1 MPMEMLVTLLVAM
14 AGGLLGRRL
23 KLPVGAMTGSLLAVI
38 AAKLLLDIGYMPGQT
53 KLLLQILSGALI
65 GSRVMKKDVLS
76 LGKMWL
82 PAIVLVVGMIVMN
95 LISALIMHTLSPLDY
110 VTAYFSSA
118 PGGLQDM
125 ALISSDFG
133 ADTLVVS
140 ICQVCRVLFILA
152 VYPWLYRL
160 IHTRHL
166 YPGFV
171 TQALPR
177 PATEAGAGSGKGKK
191 KGVLC
196 FTVTALTAAVGG
208 FLFRWLGV
216 TAGALLG
223 GLLSTAILNI
233 TSEKAY
239 VPGAVKI
246 GLQILTGAY
255 VGMQV
260 SRDTVSSIS
269 GVLLPMVIMLVG
281 TTLLI
286 YLLALIIQR
295 VSRLD
300 FMTCLL
306 ICTPGGLQEMC
317 LLADDMECDA
327 PKIVLMHTVR
337 IILVVSLCPAVLEL
351 MQRLFPL

>member
-1 MPMEMLVTLLVAM
+1 MEILITLLVGT

-38 AAKLLLDIGYMPGQT
+38 AVKLIFNCGYLPSYT

-65 GSRVMKKDVLS
+65 GSRVKKTDVLS
-76 LGKMWL
+76 LKKMWI
-82 PAIVLVVGMIVMN
+82 PAIVLIVGMIVMN
-95 LISALIMHTLSPLDY
+95 FASAFIIHALSSLDY
-110 VTAYFSSA
+110 VTAYFASA

-140 ICQVCRVLFILA
+140 ICQVCRVLFILI
-152 VYPWLYRL
+152 VYPWLYKL
-160 IHTRHL
+160 IYTRHL
-166 YPGFV
+166 FPRGV
-171 TQALPR
+171 SVSLTDMLPQ
-177 PATEAGAGSGKGKK
+177 EAASGEKK
-191 KGVLC
+191 KHKMEY
-196 FTVTALTAAVGG
+196 FALTVLIAGMGG
-208 FLFRWLGV
+208 MLFRYLGV

-223 GLLSTAILNI
+223 ALILTAILNI
-233 TSEKAY
+233 FSDTAF
-239 VPGAVKI
+239 VPGTVKT

-260 SRDTVSSIS
+260 SRHTVSSIS
-269 GVLLPMVIMLVG
+269 GVLLPMVIMLAG
-281 TTLLI
+281 TTVLI
-286 YLLALIIQR
+286 YLLALAIQR
-295 VSRLD
+295 ASKLD

-337 IILVVSLCPAVLEL
+337 IVIVVSLCPVVLSL
-351 MQRLFPL
+351 IQRLFGI